1 MKKRI
6 TLNLDETVIA
16 KAKTFASENN
26 MSLSQLTELLLMKV
40 ISGNYKSLQQFPVA
54 DWVKKIS
61 TGKVYY
67 ASRSRKQV
75 KEEYFESRK

>member
-6 TLNLDETVIA
+6 TLSFDEKVIA

-26 MSLSQLTELLLMKV
+26 ISLSQLTELLLMKV

-54 DWVKKIS
+54 DWVKEIS
-61 TGKVYY
+61 TGKAYY
-67 ASRSRKQV
+67 ATRSGKQV